1 MLKTTLLTVTCM
13 IQSMLQTFKLGRLMR
28 IQSRLISQFDEE
40 SRARAKD
47 QEMETIDKGIADALH
62 EAASLTGAMIQREKA
77 MLNPQP
83 MYEASPPSED
93 FDA

>member
-1 MLKTTLLTVTCM
+1 
-13 IQSMLQTFKLGRLMR
+13 MR

-62 EAASLTGAMIQREKA
+62 EAASLTGAMIQTEKT

-83 MYEASPPSED
+83 MYEAPPPSED
-93 FDA
+93 LGAYKLARACLGIHGSLDNFMWLR